1 MYFLPIRPEVVLE
14 IIQKEKPDGIMVN
27 VGGQT
32 ALNVGQCALVL
43 CCVVFCVVFCCCVGH
58 FCLFLYCIVLCCV
71 VFCCGRLAELSFS
84 RSVRAHFCWGGG

>member
-32 ALNVGQCALVL
+32 ALNVGAYIQRRPRGRALP
-43 CCVVFCVVFCCCVGH
+43 
-58 FCLFLYCIVLCCV
+58 
-71 VFCCGRLAELSFS
+71 
-84 RSVRAHFCWGGG
+84 W